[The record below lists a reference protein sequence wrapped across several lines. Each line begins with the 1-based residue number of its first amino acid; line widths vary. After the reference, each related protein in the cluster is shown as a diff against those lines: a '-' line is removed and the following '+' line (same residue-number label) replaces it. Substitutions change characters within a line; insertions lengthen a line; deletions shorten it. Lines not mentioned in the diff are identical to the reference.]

1 MSDYVSIKEDVLK
14 KLRDNLIEIR
24 ERFSIDTIGIFGSVS
39 RGEDTAESDVDV
51 LYTFSEGK
59 GSYDAFLDLAD
70 YLEDLFQRKVD
81 IVSLEYLSPHV
92 KPYVEPEMILFSSSE
107 AASA

>member
-1 MSDYVSIKEDVLK
+1 MSAYVSIKEDVLT
-14 KLRDNLIEIR
+14 KLREHLHEIR
-24 ERFSIDTIGIFGSVS
+24 ERFFIDTIGIFGSVS

-51 LYTFSEGK
+51 LYAFSEGK
-59 GSYDAFLDLAD
+59 GSYDTFLDLAD

-107 AASA
+107 AASV